1 MFYHYFLLVKPYYVD
16 GSFDSGIKRSDEG
29 KRVEIKCEP
38 SGSPMPI
45 KIIWEK
51 NNVRYKETN
60 TDDPNLVFTNVTRN
74 DIGTYACK
82 ASNLAGSA
90 ERNPSTQLF
99 VSCKCPTLCL
109 AVSNPLPSL
118 TNIVY
123 YHLYRL
129 HQLLHTKLINEY
141 VLERVRPVLIG
152 I

>member
-1 MFYHYFLLVKPYYVD
+1 MFYHYFLLVKPYYED
-16 GSFDSGIKRSDEG
+16 GSFDSGIKTSDEG

-38 SGSPMPI
+38 RGSRMPI

-74 DIGTYACK
+74 DIGTYVCK

-99 VSCKCPTLCL
+99 VSCKCPTFCL

-141 VLERVRPVLIG
+141 LLERVPPVFIV
-152 I
+152 